1 MNNRTSSIITG
12 IYPGTFDP
20 VTFGHL
26 DIITRA
32 THIVNKLVVS
42 VAENTHKKP
51 FFSIEE
57 RIIMVKE
64 SLKKVSPNECIIEVV
79 GFDNLLVDHA
89 KKSGAKVIIRGLRAV
104 ADFEYEFQMA
114 GMNSKLEPSIETI
127 FLMASENLQ
136 LTSARFVK
144 EVAFYNGEIK
154 NFVPDNVIEMFKKK
168 MEGKKNEFFKKINI
182 NFRWFFYF

>member
-1 MNNRTSSIITG
+1 
-12 IYPGTFDP
+12 
-20 VTFGHL
+20 
-26 DIITRA
+26 
-32 THIVNKLVVS
+32 
-42 VAENTHKKP
+42 
-51 FFSIEE
+51 
-57 RIIMVKE
+57 MVKD
-64 SLKKVSPNECIIEVV
+64 SLKNIDPNECVIDVV

-114 GMNSKLEPSIETI
+114 GMNSKLEPKIETI

-154 NFVPDNVIEMFKKK
+154 NFVPNNVIKMFKNK
-168 MEGKKNEFFKKINI
+168 MEGKKNDSFKEIYISFLQVFLCSVLCFLKRNQK
-182 NFRWFFYF
+182 FTCC

>member
-1 MNNRTSSIITG
+1 MNNLESSIITG

-26 DIITRA
+26 DIIVRA
-32 THIVNKLVVS
+32 THIVNKLIVS

-51 FFSIEE
+51 FFSINE
-57 RIIMVKE
+57 RIDMIKD
-64 SLKKVSPNECIIEVV
+64 SLKKINSNDCLIEVV

-89 KKSGAKVIIRGLRAV
+89 KNFDAKVIIRGLRAV

-114 GMNSKLEPSIETI
+114 GMNSKLAPDIETI

-144 EVAFYNGEIK
+144 EIAFHSGKIN
-154 NFVPDNVIEMFKKK
+154 NFVPDHVIKMFKKK
-168 MEGKKNEFFKKINI
+168 GK
-182 NFRWFFYF
+182 

>member
-1 MNNRTSSIITG
+1 MNNQESSIITG

-26 DIITRA
+26 DIIIRA
-32 THIVNKLVVS
+32 THIVNKLIVS
-42 VAENTHKKP
+42 VAENKHKKP
-51 FFSIEE
+51 FFSINE
-57 RIIMVKE
+57 RIGMVEK
-64 SLKKVSPNECIIEVV
+64 SLKKIDSNDCLIEVV
-79 GFDNLLVDHA
+79 GFDNLLVEHA
-89 KKSGAKVIIRGLRAV
+89 KNSGAKVIIRGLRAV

-144 EVAFYNGEIK
+144 EVAFYNGKIN
-154 NFVPDNVIEMFKKK
+154 NFVPLNVIKMFKSK
-168 MEGKKNEFFKKINI
+168 MKGKKK
-182 NFRWFFYF
+182 

>member
-1 MNNRTSSIITG
+1 MNNSSSSKITG

-26 DIITRA
+26 DIIIRA
-32 THIVNKLVVS
+32 THIVNELVIS
-42 VAENTHKKP
+42 VAENIHKKP
-51 FFSIEE
+51 FFSIKE
-57 RIIMVKE
+57 RIDMIKE
-64 SLKKVSPNECIIEVV
+64 SLKTVNSNECVIKVV

-89 KKSGAKVIIRGLRAV
+89 KKSGASVIIRGLRAV

-114 GMNSKLEPSIETI
+114 GMNSKLEPKIETI

-144 EVAFYNGEIK
+144 EVAFYNGKIS
-154 NFVPDNVIEMFKKK
+154 NFVPENVIKMFKKK
-168 MEGKKNEFFKKINI
+168 MEDKKIWYI
-182 NFRWFFYF
+182 

>member
-1 MNNRTSSIITG
+1 MNNKHNEIIG

-26 DIITRA
+26 DIVVRA
-32 THIVNKLVVS
+32 TSIVDKLIIS
-42 VAENTHKKP
+42 VADNVHKKP
-51 FFSIEE
+51 FFTVGE
-57 RIIMVKE
+57 RVKMIQD
-64 SLKKVSPNECIIEVV
+64 SLSNLDHQSCNIEVV

-89 KKSGAKVIIRGLRAV
+89 KKFNAKVIIRGLRAV

-144 EVAFYNGEIK
+144 EVALHRGKIN
-154 NFVPDNVIEMFKKK
+154 NFVPKNVIKMFTQK
-168 MEGKKNEFFKKINI
+168 MEVE
-182 NFRWFFYF
+182 